1 MVKNRLRQI
10 MVHFSGLI
18 IIASISVPIVAND
31 SDPNEKLADRRDL
44 QQEFLDLY
52 DAERFKQSI
61 LPASRIV
68 TLTEEIYGEKS
79 FKLITP
85 LNNLASAY
93 YMVEDFENAQ
103 LIFLRCIELIE
114 ANQNII
120 SPELIEPLYGFGL
133 TLNRYGQYQ
142 EAIDILERAL
152 RINHVNEG
160 FHNLAQL
167 KLHDT

>member
-18 IIASISVPIVAND
+18 IIASISVPIAAND

-68 TLTEEIYGEKS
+68 SLTEEIYGEKS

-93 YMVEDFENAQ
+93 YMIED
-103 LIFLRCIELIE
+103 LKM
-114 ANQNII
+114 
-120 SPELIEPLYGFGL
+120 
-133 TLNRYGQYQ
+133 
-142 EAIDILERAL
+142 
-152 RINHVNEG
+152 
-160 FHNLAQL
+160 HN
-167 KLHDT
+167 

>member
-10 MVHFSGLI
+10 IVHFSGVI
-18 IIASISVPIVAND
+18 IIASLSVPIAAND
-31 SDPNEKLADRRDL
+31 TDPNQKLADRRDL
-44 QQEFLDLY
+44 QQEFLELY

-103 LIFLRCIELIE
+103 LLFLRCIELIE

-133 TLNRYGQYQ
+133 TLNRFEQYQ
-142 EAIDILERAL
+142 EAIDNATVFNSPKWRS
-152 RINHVNEG
+152 
-160 FHNLAQL
+160 
-167 KLHDT
+167 